1 MNVRRQQPSEG
12 AGPGDGAP
20 ALSVEG
26 LYKTFGR
33 GWILEDLGLSVERG
47 SLTAIL
53 GPSGSG
59 KTTLLRVLAGFERA
73 DTGRIVL
80 SGAVVDDGRQWVPPE
95 DRGIGY
101 VPQEGGLF
109 PHLDVEA
116 NVAFGLRR
124 SWRHHGREEHPVRG
138 RRGSRI
144 HIHKHGGRGRERV
157 RSYIEMVGL
166 GGYEHRYPHQLSGG
180 QQQRVA
186 LARALAVDP
195 ELVLLD
201 EPFSSL
207 DVALR
212 AAVREDVQRVLADAG
227 KTAVLVTH
235 DQDEALSIADRVAV
249 MQGGRI
255 AQVGP
260 PDEVYAE
267 PVDPTVARFLGD
279 ANLVRGRVAGGRAVT
294 ALGVLELRRPIPD
307 TDQAWVLIR
316 PEQVELA
323 TATTAVA
330 SQAAAE
336 GLRGA
341 VVQCDYFGHDCVME
355 VRPSANGSEPITV
368 RTQGAGVPAVGAEV
382 ILQASG
388 STVAWPA

>member
-1 MNVRRQQPSEG
+1 MKARGHHHHEDEA
-12 AGPGDGAP
+12 AGTDPP
-20 ALSVEG
+20 ALTVEG
-26 LYKTFGR
+26 LHKTFGR
-33 GWILEDLGLSVERG
+33 GWILQDLKLGVERG

-73 DTGRIVL
+73 DTGRILL
-80 SGAVVDDGRQWVPPE
+80 SGAVVDDGHHWVSPE

-124 SWRHHGREEHPVRG
+124 SRHHHGRSGHPVRG
-138 RRGSRI
+138 RGHGRA
-144 HIHKHGGRGRERV
+144 HIHKHGGRGRELV
-157 RSYIEMVGL
+157 HSYIEMVGL
-166 GGYEHRYPHQLSGG
+166 VGYEHRYPHQLSGG
-180 QQQRVA
+180 QQQRVS

-195 ELVLLD
+195 DLVLLD

-212 AAVREDVQRVLADAG
+212 AAVREDVRRVLAEAG

-235 DQDEALSIADRVAV
+235 DQDEALSIADQVAV

-267 PVDPTVARFLGD
+267 PVDPSVARFLGD
-279 ANLVRGRVAGGRAVT
+279 ANLVKGQVAGGHAVT
-294 ALGVLELRRPIPD
+294 ALGTLELRRPVAD
-307 TDQAWVLIR
+307 AEEAWVLIR

-323 TATTAVA
+323 AP
-330 SQAAAE
+330 SHD
-336 GLRGA
+336 GLQGT
-341 VVQCDYFGHDCVME
+341 VVRCDYFGHDCVMD
-355 VRPSANGSEPITV
+355 VQPSDNGTPPVTV
-368 RTQGAGVPAVGAEV
+368 RTQGAGLPDVGSSV
-382 ILQASG
+382 ILWARG
-388 STVAWPA
+388 STVSWPV

>member
-1 MNVRRQQPSEG
+1 MSPRHHQDSTGKDV
-12 AGPGDGAP
+12 A

-26 LYKTFGR
+26 LHKTFGR
-33 GWILEDLGLSVERG
+33 GWVLEDLGLQVGQG

-73 DTGRIVL
+73 DQGRITL
-80 SGAVVDDGRQWVPPE
+80 AGHVVDDGHKWMSPE

-109 PHLDVEA
+109 PHLNVEA

-124 SWRHHGREEHPVRG
+124 SRHHHGRAGHPVRG
-138 RRGSRI
+138 RGHGRT
-144 HIHKHGGRGRERV
+144 HIHKHGGRGRQLV
-157 RSYIEMVGL
+157 QTYIEMVGL
-166 GGYEHRYPHQLSGG
+166 SGYEHRYPHQLSGG

-212 AAVREDVQRVLADAG
+212 ASVREDVQRVLSEAG

-255 AQVGP
+255 TQVGP
-260 PDEVYAE
+260 PGQIYAE
-267 PVDPTVARFLGD
+267 PVDPAVAQFLGD
-279 ANLVRGRVAGGRAVT
+279 ANLVKGRVSGGKAVT
-294 ALGVLELRRPIPD
+294 SLGELGLRRTMADSDP
-307 TDQAWVLIR
+307 AWVLIR
-316 PEQVELA
+316 PEQVHLA
-323 TATTAVA
+323 TEG
-330 SQAAAE
+330 AA
-336 GLRGA
+336 GLAGT
-341 VVQCDYFGHDCVME
+341 VVHCDFYGHDCVIE
-355 VRPSANGSEPITV
+355 VRPTEPCGTEAITV
-368 RTQGAGVPAVGAEV
+368 RTQGAGAPDVGSEV
-382 ILQASG
+382 VLRAQG
-388 STVAWPA
+388 PTVAWPA

>member
-1 MNVRRQQPSEG
+1 MNVKGHGHHG
-12 AGPGDGAP
+12 APTPDANAP
-20 ALSVEG
+20 ALGVEG
-26 LYKTFGR
+26 LHKTFGR
-33 GWILEDLGLSVERG
+33 GWILQDLDLQVEQG

-73 DTGRIVL
+73 DTGRILL
-80 SGAVVDDGRQWVPPE
+80 SGAVVDDGRRWVSPE

-109 PHLDVEA
+109 PHLDVEG

-124 SWRHHGREEHPVRG
+124 SRHHHGRPGHPVRG
-138 RRGSRI
+138 RGHGRA
-144 HIHKHGGRGRERV
+144 HIHKHGGRGRELV
-157 RSYIEMVGL
+157 QSYIEMVGL
-166 GGYEHRYPHQLSGG
+166 AGYEHRYPHQLSGG
-180 QQQRVA
+180 QQQRVS

-195 ELVLLD
+195 DLVLLD

-212 AAVREDVQRVLADAG
+212 AAVREDVQRVLAEAG

-235 DQDEALSIADRVAV
+235 DQDEALSIADQVAV

-260 PDEVYAE
+260 PDQVYAE
-267 PVDPTVARFLGD
+267 PVDPSVARFLGD
-279 ANLVRGRVAGGRAVT
+279 ANLVKGRVAGGRAVT
-294 ALGVLELRRPIPD
+294 ALGTLELRRSLPD
-307 TDQAWVLIR
+307 TDEAWVLIR

-323 TATTAVA
+323 
-330 SQAAAE
+330 AE
-336 GLRGA
+336 STDGLQGS
-341 VVQCDYFGHDCVME
+341 VVHCDYFGHDCVME
-355 VRPSANGSEPITV
+355 IQPTGNGREPVTV
-368 RTQGAGVPAVGAEV
+368 RTQGAGVPEVGATV
-382 ILQASG
+382 TLRARG

>member
-1 MNVRRQQPSEG
+1 MNMSRP
-12 AGPGDGAP
+12 AHPDKAPDAP
-20 ALSVEG
+20 AMAVEG
-26 LYKTFGR
+26 LHKTFGR
-33 GWILEDLGLSVERG
+33 GWILEDLGLTVERG

-73 DTGRIVL
+73 DGGRIIL
-80 SGAVVDDGRQWVPPE
+80 SGAVVDDGHRWVSPE

-124 SWRHHGREEHPVRG
+124 SRHHHGQSGHPVRG
-138 RRGSRI
+138 RGHGHGRA
-144 HIHKHGGRGRERV
+144 HIHKHGGRGKELVHR
-157 RSYIEMVGL
+157 YIEMVGL
-166 GGYEHRYPHQLSGG
+166 AGYEHRYPHQLSGG

-195 ELVLLD
+195 DLVLLD

-212 AAVREDVQRVLADAG
+212 AAVREDMQRVLAETG

-235 DQDEALSIADRVAV
+235 DQDEALSIADKVAV

-260 PDEVYAE
+260 PDELYAQ
-267 PVDPTVARFLGD
+267 PVDPDVARFLGD
-279 ANLVRGRVAGGRAVT
+279 ANLVKGQVASGRAVT
-294 ALGVLELRRPIPD
+294 ALGVLDLRRPIPD
-307 TDQAWVLIR
+307 TDDAWVLIR

-323 TATTAVA
+323 VGADG
-330 SQAAAE
+330 E
-336 GLRGA
+336 LRGK
-341 VVQCDYFGHDCVME
+341 VVHSDYFGHDCVME
-355 VRPSANGSEPITV
+355 VQPSDDGARPITV
-368 RTQGAGVPAVGAEV
+368 RTQGAGVPAVGSSVTLRARG
-382 ILQASG
+382 Q
-388 STVAWPA
+388 TVAWPAGES

>member
-1 MNVRRQQPSEG
+1 MNVGRHQAAGDDTKG
-12 AGPGDGAP
+12 AGAP
-20 ALSVEG
+20 ALSVEA
-26 LYKTFGR
+26 LNKTFGR
-33 GWILEDLGLSVERG
+33 GWILENLNLQVERG

-73 DTGRIVL
+73 DGGRIVL
-80 SGAVVDDGRQWVPPE
+80 SGAVVDDGHRWVSPE

-109 PHLDVEA
+109 PHLDVQA

-124 SWRHHGREEHPVRG
+124 SRHRHDRSRHSVRG
-138 RRGSRI
+138 RGHGRA
-144 HIHKHGGRGRERV
+144 HIHKHGGRGRELV
-157 RSYIEMVGL
+157 QTYIEMVGL
-166 GGYEHRYPHQLSGG
+166 AGYEHRFPHQLSGG

-186 LARALAVDP
+186 LARALAVEPD
-195 ELVLLD
+195 LVLLD

-212 AAVREDVQRVLADAG
+212 AAVREDVRRVLAEAG

-260 PDEVYAE
+260 PAEVYAE
-267 PVDPTVARFLGD
+267 PVDPMVARFLGE
-279 ANLVRGRVAGGRAVT
+279 ANLVKGRVAGGRAVT
-294 ALGVLELRRPIPD
+294 ALGALELRRPVDD
-307 TDQAWVLIR
+307 TDQAWVLVR
-316 PEQVELA
+316 PEQVEIALDGA
-323 TATTAVA
+323 D
-330 SQAAAE
+330 
-336 GLRGA
+336 GLRGSVA
-341 VVQCDYFGHDCVME
+341 HCDYFGHDCVME
-355 VRPSANGSEPITV
+355 VRPVDANGAEPITV
-368 RTQGAGVPAVGAEV
+368 RTQGGGVPSVGSV
-382 ILQASG
+382 VTLRASG
-388 STVAWPA
+388 PTVAWPA

>member
-1 MNVRRQQPSEG
+1 MNVRGHHHRQEG
-12 AGPGDGAP
+12 ATDESAS
-20 ALSVEG
+20 ALTVEG
-26 LYKTFGR
+26 LHKTFGR
-33 GWILEDLGLSVERG
+33 GWILQDLNLQVERG

-73 DTGRIVL
+73 DTGRILL
-80 SGAVVDDGRQWVPPE
+80 SGSIVDDGHRWVSPE

-124 SWRHHGREEHPVRG
+124 SRHHHGRSGHPVRG
-138 RRGSRI
+138 RGHGRS
-144 HIHKHGGRGRERV
+144 HIHKRGGRGRERV
-157 RSYIEMVGL
+157 QSYIEMVGL
-166 GGYEHRYPHQLSGG
+166 VGYEHRYPHQLSGG
-180 QQQRVA
+180 QQQRVS

-212 AAVREDVQRVLADAG
+212 AAVREDVQRVLAEAG
-227 KTAVLVTH
+227 QTAVLVTH
-235 DQDEALSIADRVAV
+235 DQDEALSMADQVAV

-260 PDEVYAE
+260 PAEVYAE
-267 PVDPTVARFLGD
+267 PVDPSVAGFLGD
-279 ANLVRGRVAGGRAVT
+279 ANLVKGRVAAGRAVT
-294 ALGVLELRRPIPD
+294 ALGTLELRRPLPD
-307 TDQAWVLIR
+307 TDDAWVLVR

-323 TATTAVA
+323 TPGAG
-330 SQAAAE
+330 
-336 GLRGA
+336 GLAGT
-341 VVQCDYFGHDCVME
+341 VMHCEFYGHDCVIE
-355 VRPSANGSEPITV
+355 VRPDQPCGSDAITV
-368 RTQGAGVPAVGAEV
+368 RTQGAAAPGVGSSVV
-382 ILQASG
+382 LQAMG
-388 STVAWPA
+388 ATVAWPA